1 MESGPG
7 ETVKVTPKSSGLPS
21 VPTTKILALGRFTD
35 RSAPETIQ
43 ATLRQEVPETVR
55 LYLTGKI
62 DQWWFNQRQRAPVFL
77 LNVTTVEEAHALM
90 EALPLGQAGLMEF
103 DFIELGPLTPL
114 HLLLG
119 PKPASDSSK

>member
-1 MESGPG
+1 MESSPG
-7 ETVKVTPKSSGLPS
+7 ETGKVTPKTSGVPS

-43 ATLRQEVPETVR
+43 ATLRREVPDTVR
-55 LYLTGKI
+55 LYLEGKI
-62 DQWWFNQRQRAPVFL
+62 DQWWFNQKQRAPVFL
-77 LNVTTVEEAHALM
+77 LNVTSVEEAHALL

-114 HLLLG
+114 HVLLG
-119 PKPASDSSK
+119 KKDATDR